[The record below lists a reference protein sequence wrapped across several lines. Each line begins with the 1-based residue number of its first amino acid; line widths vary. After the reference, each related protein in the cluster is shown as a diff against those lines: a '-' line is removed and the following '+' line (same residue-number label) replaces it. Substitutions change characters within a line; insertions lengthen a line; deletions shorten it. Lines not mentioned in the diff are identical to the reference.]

1 MITFFSAAAAFLAG
15 LIKTTFGVGAGVF
28 LTPLL
33 SINMDPKTAVAL
45 MAPMMLFSD
54 LSTIGLHWKKWDVSH
69 IKILIPGG
77 VIGVFIGSYYLAWAS
92 LSITQVTIGIVAMV
106 FSSLQIV
113 RQQKS
118 EYFTNLNMKPAHG
131 ALISVL
137 AGAASA
143 VAHSGGIVI
152 SIYLVTLGLAKQAFV
167 ATLILF
173 LFAGDILKMAL
184 FAKLGILNSEI
195 LIVGLLLTPAL
206 FLGSW
211 FGSKLI
217 NKLTDHQFIFIVNI
231 FIFLSGLFLII
242 KNYC

>member
-1 MITFFSAAAAFLAG
+1 MIDFFSAAAAFLAG

-54 LSTIGLHWKKWDVSH
+54 LSTIGLHWKKWDASH
-69 IKILIPGG
+69 VKVLIPGG
-77 VIGVFIGSYYLAWAS
+77 VIGVLIGSYYLAWAS
-92 LSITQVTIGIVAMV
+92 PSITQVTIGIVAMA
-106 FSSLQIV
+106 FSALQIV

-118 EYFTNLNMKPAHG
+118 EYFTNLNMKPVHG
-131 ALISVL
+131 ALISVF
-137 AGAASA
+137 AGASSA

-152 SIYLVTLGLAKQAFV
+152 SIYLITLGMAKHAFV

-173 LFAGDILKMAL
+173 LFVGDILKIVL
-184 FAKLGILNSEI
+184 FTKFGVLNSEI
-195 LIVGLLLTPAL
+195 LIAGIILTPAL

-211 FGSKLI
+211 LGSKLI
-217 NKLTDHQFIFIVNI
+217 NKLTDKQFILIVNV

-242 KNYC
+242 KNYY